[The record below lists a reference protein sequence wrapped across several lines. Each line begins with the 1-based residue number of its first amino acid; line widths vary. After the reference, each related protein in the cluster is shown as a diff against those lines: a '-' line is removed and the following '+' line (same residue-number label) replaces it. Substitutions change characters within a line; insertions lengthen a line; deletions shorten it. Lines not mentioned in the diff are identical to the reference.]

1 MKTPLSRNYN
11 SFRDWII
18 GRKPLAREETTF
30 IQNGDDFVA
39 LADGAEDGCFDGM
52 VEDVLGWLPRSIV
65 KVNHTLQSLQAPDLL
80 PIPQDETRHQLK
92 ALFFRRYSLTKF
104 QPIFT
109 SAEQRKKTDDE
120 YVHLYSKRRIDF
132 LVRVILAL
140 VTVILLLV
148 PTALLFLVPESN
160 EMKIVTI
167 LLFTLLF
174 SVSLMVFTK
183 AKRHEMFAA
192 SAA

>member
-1 MKTPLSRNYN
+1 
-11 SFRDWII
+11 
-18 GRKPLAREETTF
+18 
-30 IQNGDDFVA
+30 
-39 LADGAEDGCFDGM
+39 M

-65 KVNHTLQSLQAPDLL
+65 KVNHNFQSHQAPRFL
-80 PIPQDETRHQLK
+80 PIPQTKHATNSRQSFGQH
-92 ALFFRRYSLTKF
+92 SLTKL

-109 SAEQRKKTDDE
+109 SAEQRKKSDDE

-132 LVRVILAL
+132 LVRVILTL
-140 VTVILLLV
+140 VTMILLLV
-148 PTALLFLVPESN
+148 PTALLFLVPASN
-160 EMKIVTI
+160 QLRIMTI

-174 SVSLMVFTK
+174 SAALMVFTK